1 MPEEVSAIRMPDIS
15 TRPHELSVERD
26 FATTPATL
34 YQAWTTGFDRWF
46 AAPGSVLMLPKVDA
60 AFFFET
66 ELKPEGQP
74 TMQRHPHY
82 GRFLRLIADKL
93 VELTWVTG
101 AGGTDGAET
110 IVTVELQPIGHT
122 TRLILKHAGFAG
134 EAARD
139 RHRQAWPFVLAQ
151 LDQRVVSS
159 SGRQSAGPQDR

>member
-1 MPEEVSAIRMPDIS
+1 MQAKGITAIRMPDIS
-15 TRPHELSVERD
+15 ARPYELCVERD
-26 FATTPATL
+26 FATTPAAL

-46 AAPGSVLMLPKVDA
+46 AAPGSVLMRPEVDGV
-60 AFFFET
+60 FFFET
-66 ELKPEGQP
+66 EFRPEGQP
-74 TMQRHPHY
+74 MVQRHPHY

-122 TRLILKHAGFAG
+122 TRLSLKHAGFAG

-151 LDQRVVSS
+151 LDQRVL
-159 SGRQSAGPQDR
+159 SGPGR